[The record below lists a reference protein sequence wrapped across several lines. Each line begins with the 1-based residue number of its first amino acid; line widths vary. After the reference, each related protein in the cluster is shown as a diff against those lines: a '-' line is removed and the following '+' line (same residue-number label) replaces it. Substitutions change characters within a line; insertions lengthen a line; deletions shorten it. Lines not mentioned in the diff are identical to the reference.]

1 MADLEDED
9 FSNIFTDSTTEE
21 SSGSVTTSTSEENN
35 VETMEP
41 LQLADLVDLRNNDQF
56 FFDTVRFWLLRN
68 IEKIL

>member
-56 FFDTVRFWLLRN
+56 FFDTVRF
-68 IEKIL
+68 